1 MGGDNDEEDKNLR
14 RSQRQL
20 KKKLKAPVV
29 EEDNWDNIF
38 NVTSTQAAKP
48 TKKRSGTDGTVLTR
62 RQSAL
67 KKLQKTNLNRPILE
81 VIEEEEEGNDD
92 DDEDE
97 EFHEDEKE
105 EDDDELED
113 DSDEDD
119 DNGLDLLGSLLMLRG
134 GLGQQKVVD
143 TAWKNNLTEAEIEK
157 YEWIFKN
164 LEDLQLDV
172 PTILRSNLT
181 DKEKEHSIYVM
192 ANFAPTSATYED
204 TARLI
209 KKRKDNPVALEKLQH
224 YEKLEQELMAST
236 TDRASLKHQILDL
249 QIAPQFK
256 RNIWD
261 VFEQIKDLEPGQ
273 SDYHKHYE
281 WLQWVIRMPFGKY
294 CPMPVFR
301 NPGELRTAITSLRES
316 LDQRV
321 YGMSE
326 IKEEIMLFS
335 MDRFLPSFSQHRT
348 GKILVIE
355 GSPGVGKT
363 HLIRTLATCWK
374 LPFVG
379 IAAGGCKDV
388 SFWEGH
394 GRTYEGAIPGRIV
407 HAIKEMKAMNG
418 VIYIDE
424 IDKLSD
430 QSQDVSSALMHIL
443 DESQNS
449 EWYDKFFQDVPLDL
463 SKIFWVLSIN
473 DRKLIHPVL
482 RDRLHIIKVPDP
494 SVKDKIET
502 AKRILIP
509 EMMDVYGLEREDIVF
524 PDDVLKEII
533 LEKTDKEKGLRRFKR
548 CLEGIVQRVAYLKH
562 TLVNL
567 PSSAI
572 WYAAQWSLQNNQP
585 QPTTNALAPK
595 DNKDIFSKQTSFY
608 FPEFRIPL
616 PLTNTMVQKLLVNFK
631 PDDTFDYAKSGWVM

>member
-1 MGGDNDEEDKNLR
+1 
-14 RSQRQL
+14 
-20 KKKLKAPVV
+20 
-29 EEDNWDNIF
+29 
-38 NVTSTQAAKP
+38 
-48 TKKRSGTDGTVLTR
+48 
-62 RQSAL
+62 
-67 KKLQKTNLNRPILE
+67 
-81 VIEEEEEGNDD
+81 
-92 DDEDE
+92 
-97 EFHEDEKE
+97 
-105 EDDDELED
+105 
-113 DSDEDD
+113 
-119 DNGLDLLGSLLMLRG
+119 MLRNG

-143 TAWKNNLTEAEIEK
+143 DVWKNNLTEEEIAK

-181 DKEKEHSIYVM
+181 DKEKEHAIYVM
-192 ANFAPTSATYED
+192 ANFPPSSATYED
-204 TARLI
+204 IAKLI
-209 KKRKDNPVALEKLQH
+209 KKRRESPIALEKLQY
-224 YEKLEQELMAST
+224 YERLEQELITKT
-236 TDRASLKHQILDL
+236 TDRASMKHQILD
-249 QIAPQFK
+249 INVHDSYK

-261 VFEQIKDLEPGQ
+261 VYEQIKNLEPGQ

-281 WLQWVIRMPFGKY
+281 WLQWILKLPFGVY
-294 CPMPVFR
+294 APMPVFKS
-301 NPGELRTAITSLRES
+301 PAELRSAITSLRTM
-316 LDQRV
+316 LDQKV

-335 MDRFLPSFSQHRT
+335 MDRFLPSFSQHKT

-363 HLIRTLATCWK
+363 HLIRTLSKCWN

-388 SFWEGH
+388 AFWEGH
-394 GRTYEGAIPGRIV
+394 GRTYEGAVPGRIV

-430 QSQDVSSALMHIL
+430 QSQDVSSALMHLL
-443 DESQNS
+443 DESQNC
-449 EWYDKFFQDVPLDL
+449 EWYDKYLQDVPLDL

-473 DRKLIHPVL
+473 DRNLIHPVL

-494 SVKDKIET
+494 TVDDKVAT
-502 AKRILIP
+502 AKQILIP
-509 EMMDVYGLEREDIVF
+509 EMMDVYGLEKEDITF
-524 PDDVLKEII
+524 SDHVLKAII
-533 LEKTDKEKGLRRFKR
+533 VEKTDKEKGMRRFKR

-572 WYAAQWSLQNNQP
+572 WYAAQWAMQNNQP
-585 QPTTNALAPK
+585 QPSTQALIGTK
-595 DNKDIFSKQTSFY
+595 DDKDLFSKQTSFY

-616 PLTNTMVQKLLVNFK
+616 TLTTEMVDTLLINFK
-631 PDDTFDYAKSGWVM
+631 ADDSFDYLKSGWVL